1 MCGIFTLIE
10 VIEQLRGSAGD
21 RQVPGTRYGYLN
33 GTGGAEQN
41 NFSAILGE
49 V

>member
-1 MCGIFTLIE
+1 
-10 VIEQLRGSAGD
+10 
-21 RQVPGTRYGYLN
+21 VPDARLGYLS
-33 GTGGAEQN
+33 GSGGAMQN